1 MQEINPLLRSSVSDE
16 DPITAVSKA
25 AASDK
30 ERNQALGKKR
40 QLKVYEVSSDKTTN
54 SPGNCDNKVHKL
66 VSKVE
71 LLTKQVSA
79 LQSEIN
85 SIQGDV
91 YKKPVSDDF
100 NSDDRRGRNVIL
112 RKNSNENNRTTG
124 NHCFKCGSN
133 NHLARGCRN
142 PSSGNQGN

>member
-1 MQEINPLLRSSVSDE
+1 MQEIKPLLRSSVSDE
-16 DPITAVSKA
+16 DPITAVSKTA
-25 AASDK
+25 TSDK
-30 ERNQALGKKR
+30 ERNQAFGKKR
-40 QLKVYEVSSDKTTN
+40 QLKVYEVGCDNTSN

-66 VSKVE
+66 VSKAE

-85 SIQGDV
+85 NIKGDG
-91 YKKPVSDDF
+91 YKKTVSDDF

-112 RKNSNENNRTTG
+112 RTNSKENNRTTG

-133 NHLARGCRN
+133 NHLARGCRT